1 MSRISQLSQYR
12 KHLEERYKKLVERS
26 SDYKYIDETKSD
38 RAAFKAMKIRNKLN
52 RINYLNK
59 EFTHLVS

>member
-1 MSRISQLSQYR
+1 MHRLNKLSIYR
-12 KHLEERYKKLVERS
+12 KHLEDRYQRMIEKS
-26 SDYKYIDETKSD
+26 SDYRYIDETKSD

-59 EFTHLVS
+59 EFSGIT

>member
-1 MSRISQLSQYR
+1 MSRISQLTQYR
-12 KHLEERYKKLVERS
+12 KHLEERYKKLVEQS
-26 SDYKYIDETKSD
+26 SDYKYIDETTSD

>member
-1 MSRISQLSQYR
+1 MIE
-12 KHLEERYKKLVERS
+12 KS
-26 SDYKYIDETKSD
+26 SDYRYIDETKSD

-59 EFTHLVS
+59 EFSGIT